1 MPLIEAGILCRV
13 HNGQMTRFWLD
24 TWIGEKP
31 LCDLVQ
37 EFGSG
42 HDPHATV
49 AELWNGSRGWSWEK
63 IPNLPPN
70 IISFMQCWVMELD
83 TNTPDEF
90 YWKHDPTGKFSIKS
104 AYNLI
109 RGFAN
114 NVQEEV
120 WSMIWKIK
128 VPSKMKLLLWT
139 ICHEKVMGN
148 AERKKRRLTSDSSCP
163 LCGNDET
170 TSHIF
175 KTCPKARQIWN
186 FIDNGGMGCNGDHTE
201 MRRWVGDN
209 LRRKRGSHDN
219 NNWAATFAVTCWWI
233 WRWRNNVAFGG
244 DDLDTQYKVAWI
256 KGSIAE
262 IERAFDKNQVS
273 TPSLMNTRDPLLKWN
288 PAVDHE
294 FTLNVDG
301 SNKVMANRAGCGGV
315 IRNNR
320 GEWLGGFSYR
330 TRPNNIEEIE
340 AKAIEKGI
348 QWAWGRGVRDLE
360 VQCDAREVVNW
371 IITSTSLRGPISDTI
386 IAIKSWT
393 DRFHKISFRAIF
405 REQNKVAD
413 RLANLGAFQDISWR
427 TFEVPTADLE
437 TLSTDD
443 MMRVT
448 TTRHATTTSRGY

>member
-1 MPLIEAGILCRV
+1 
-13 HNGQMTRFWLD
+13 
-24 TWIGEKP
+24 
-31 LCDLVQ
+31 
-37 EFGSG
+37 
-42 HDPHATV
+42 
-49 AELWNGSRGWSWEK
+49 
-63 IPNLPPN
+63 
-70 IISFMQCWVMELD
+70 
-83 TNTPDEF
+83 
-90 YWKHDPTGKFSIKS
+90 
-104 AYNLI
+104 
-109 RGFAN
+109 
-114 NVQEEV
+114 
-120 WSMIWKIK
+120 
-128 VPSKMKLLLWT
+128 
-139 ICHEKVMGN
+139 
-148 AERKKRRLTSDSSCP
+148 
-163 LCGNDET
+163 
-170 TSHIF
+170 
-175 KTCPKARQIWN
+175 
-186 FIDNGGMGCNGDHTE
+186 

-209 LRRKRGSHDN
+209 LRRKKGRHDN

-301 SNKVMANRAGCGGV
+301 SNKVMANRVGCGGV

-371 IITSTSLRGPISDTI
+371 ITTSTSLRGPMSDTI

-405 REQNKVAD
+405 RGQNKVAD